1 MKQNI
6 LLILNDARVAG
17 AVRDSL
23 MRSRDRDF
31 HVEWVRT
38 CAIGLERLAF
48 LGKQHLNR
56 PSGIAAVLVDLLLP
70 DVTGIETFEQLFAA
84 IPQIPNVILSSV
96 PDEAKTPLSAPK
108 KFFKP

>member
-23 MRSRDRDF
+23 MRSHDRDF

-84 IPQIPNVILSSV
+84 IPQIPIVILSSV